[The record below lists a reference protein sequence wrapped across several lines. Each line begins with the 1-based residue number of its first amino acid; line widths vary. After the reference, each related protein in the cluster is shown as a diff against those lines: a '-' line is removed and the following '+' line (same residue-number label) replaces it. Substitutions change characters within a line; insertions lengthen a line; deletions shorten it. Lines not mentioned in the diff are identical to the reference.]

1 MTDRIALTLTG
12 DATRDVPHLESRLG
26 TDTTTSIESARIL
39 AAIGDL
45 ASLDVLVRF
54 AGHRDPFMRRIAVEA
69 LEEHPLAPQAVTTL
83 LALLQDASPV
93 VVRAACSA
101 VARIGSEDAW
111 SRLRELCEDAQPSTR
126 AAAIRALGTLGDS
139 LQLGFL
145 QNVLHHDTAPEV
157 VWAAERALMKLLTAA
172 NCRPFFD
179 EWSSSP
185 NPARRVAACTL
196 AERYASADDAARID
210 ELTRDPLPNVRCA
223 AWRASWRLR
232 GVSDWP
238 ATPLPPGQRRKQQTR
253 QPVRN
258 DGWHDQFYEL
268 SDDPELN
275 DRVSEILNV
284 GCHVFHHHADG
295 TWKAVGKEYYASLLV
310 REFAAN
316 AWLARILLDLGDR
329 VISMLVY
336 RAIEKAKES
345 PPPPGGG

>member
-1 MTDRIALTLTG
+1 MTDRIALMLTG

-26 TDTTTSIESARIL
+26 ADPTTSMESARIL

-54 AGHRDPFMRRIAVEA
+54 AGHRDPFMQRIAVEA

-83 LALLQDASPV
+83 LALLHEASPV

-101 VARIGSEDAW
+101 VARIGSEDAC

-126 AAAIRALGTLGDS
+126 AAAIRALGAFGDP
-139 LQLGFL
+139 LQLGFF
-145 QNVLHHDTAPEV
+145 QHVLRHDTAPEV
-157 VWAAERALMKLLTAA
+157 VRAAERAVTKLLTAT
-172 NCRPFFD
+172 NWRPFFD

-185 NPARRVAACTL
+185 DPVRRVAACTL
-196 AERYASADDAARID
+196 AECYASATDAACID
-210 ELTRDPLPNVRCA
+210 ELTRDPSPKVRCS

-232 GVSDWP
+232 GASDWP
-238 ATPLPPGQRRKQQTR
+238 ATPLPQGQRRKQKPR

-258 DGWHDQFYEL
+258 DGWHDEVYDL

-284 GCHVFHHHADG
+284 ACHVFHHHADG
-295 TWKAVGKEYYASLLV
+295 TWKTAGKEYYASLLA
-310 REFAAN
+310 RELAAN
-316 AWLARILLDLGDR
+316 AWLTRILLDLGDR

-345 PPPPGGG
+345 PLP